1 MGFDVTDV
9 QKALKGADYPADG
22 DDLADLADSND
33 ASQELV
39 DAIRGIG
46 EAETPADVM
55 QELKGELGDDEDE

>member
-1 MGFDVTDV
+1 MAWQVTEV

-22 DDLADLADSND
+22 DDLADLADSNG

-55 QELKGELGDDEDE
+55 KELEGELGDDDE

>member
-22 DDLADLADSND
+22 DDLADLADSNG

-55 QELKGELGDDEDE
+55 KELEGELGDDDE

>member
-22 DDLADLADSND
+22 DDLADLADSNG

-55 QELKGELGDDEDE
+55 KELKDELGDDDE